1 MSGAVPTPDSRRDAL
16 IARCQQE
23 RYELVA
29 ATATTMA
36 LMPRARRLA
45 HWVRAVSRMLRV
57 IVSAGIHADRGSI
70 DRPRPTAK

>member
-1 MSGAVPTPDSRRDAL
+1 MKARREEL
-16 IARCQQE
+16 LARCQRE

-36 LMPRARRLA
+36 FIPRARRLA

-57 IVSAGIHADRGSI
+57 ISASMKAAR
-70 DRPRPTAK
+70 

>member
-1 MSGAVPTPDSRRDAL
+1 MSGDPIAPRSHRDAL

-29 ATATTMA
+29 ATATTAA

-57 IVSAGIHADRGSI
+57 ISASLHAGRGSN
-70 DRPRPTAK
+70 DRPPPTAN